1 MKKKVKVISKKKMH
15 TKKEEK
21 LEIHNEE
28 NIDNGR
34 IKWSLQIVDIN
45 KLKPYEK
52 NPRIITEEA
61 LLELENSFNE
71 IGMCQPLVVSN
82 DLSIISG
89 NARYLQLKKEGCNEV
104 QVMIPD
110 RKLTEKQEKAV
121 VIRMNKTNVGKWDFD
136 SLANN
141 YEIIDLM
148 DWGFTTEELVGVEE
162 EKIEGKC
169 DEDEV
174 PVIKDTITKRGDI
187 WLLGNHRVMCGDS
200 TMIDDI
206 KALCQGL
213 IPEMVFTD
221 PPYELQIEGGGI
233 LNKKAE
239 KLMREIL
246 DNGVDSFDPS
256 VLIPLAKVHVF
267 FHNKP
272 LIKSYIE
279 LSEKWEM
286 SYDLAVYKKN
296 NPIPNSKGHLITDLE
311 YIAIIG
317 NLDPNRGLEVD
328 DYSKLWCGNK
338 DKDNSLSYSKPVELC
353 EKFIKLYSNLNVL
366 DLFLGSG
373 STLIACEKTNR
384 KCYGME
390 LDEHYCD
397 VIINRYMKF
406 TGRDDVYLESTGE
419 KYSDIK
425 K

>member
-1 MKKKVKVISKKKMH
+1 MRKKTKVINKKSNKMH
-15 TKKEEK
+15 TKKEI
-21 LEIHNEE
+21 LTIHNDE

-34 IKWSLQIVDIN
+34 IKWTLQVIDIN

-89 NARYLQLKKEGCNEV
+89 NARYLQLKKEGCDKV

-148 DWGFTTEELVGVEE
+148 DWGFTTEELIGVDE
-162 EKIEGKC
+162 EKIEPKC

-174 PVIKDTITKRGDI
+174 PEVKDTVTKRGDI
-187 WLLGNHRVMCGDS
+187 WLLGNHRLMCGDS
-200 TMIDDI
+200 TMIDDVEKLMNGE
-206 KALCQGL
+206 KAD
-213 IPEMVFTD
+213 MVFTD
-221 PPYELQIEGGGI
+221 PPYGMRYKSNWKNSVSSKEI
-233 LNKKAE
+233 LNDDSFITEWITSIGGYCFCRFDSYSTLE
-239 KLMREIL
+239 KSLKEFGHKIFTVIVWDKLSHTAGDLSSWANVHEFIVYFGSEKTTTKREQNVARFRRL
-246 DNGVDSFDPS
+246 DNGA
-256 VLIPLAKVHVF
+256 IGKAAKDNMVHPTQ
-267 FHNKP
+267 KP
-272 LIKSYIE
+272 IE
-279 LSEKWEM
+279 L
-286 SYDLAVYKKN
+286 
-296 NPIPNSKGHLITDLE
+296 IE
-311 YIAIIG
+311 YVF
-317 NLDPNRGLEVD
+317 E
-328 DYSKLWCGNK
+328 
-338 DKDNSLSYSKPVELC
+338 C
-353 EKFIKLYSNLNVL
+353 EPHKFIH
-366 DLFLGSG
+366 DPFLGSG

-397 VIINRYMKF
+397 VIVQRWQKY
-406 TGRDDVYLESTGE
+406 TGKEAILESTGE
-419 KYSDIK
+419 KYNNLIK
-425 K
+425 